1 MQYHRNQYTLMVIQY
16 KLILIDH
23 LSRECLDGKV
33 TRTEFVC
40 TKKSHQGQECSYMQ
54 CQIGIV

>member
-1 MQYHRNQYTLMVIQY
+1 MVIQY